1 MPRRKSPAEKSTLKS
16 RDCRVR
22 IRVVKISDMVFTG
35 FNRRVAALH
44 RLTGQIVWQW
54 KAPKGSSYVSLLLEQ
69 DLLVVSVDGYMYG
82 LDPLTGGQLWY
93 NSMDGFGSGVTSLVS
108 VNGAASNS
116 VSIAAAQIAAR
127 QAAESSA
134 HNTAGH

>member
-1 MPRRKSPAEKSTLKS
+1 M
-16 RDCRVR
+16 
-22 IRVVKISDMVFTG
+22 KISDMVFTG